1 MIKKLRHRHGVY
13 RKLVAAAVAA
23 VAMAFTLAGA
33 AGAAQAA
40 MTPASPRPVPAQHPV
55 PVHVVPSHKVA
66 TPVMKAWKQPSVS
79 WPAAGVG
86 TAAVPTGA
94 AHAALAVPASRENA
108 ALASP
113 STGSVRAGGLPVWVG
128 PAAQAGHATV
138 ALASAPA
145 ESQVRVAMASR
156 KTAAAAGV
164 SGVIFSLSS
173 ASPGPATP
181 VHVSLDY
188 SSFAFADEGD
198 FASRLHL
205 VELPGCALTTPQLA
219 ACRRQVSLGSA
230 DDVSDF
236 RLGADVTVPAQPMS
250 EPVYAAA
257 PATAVVLAAT
267 TSTSGSAGSFG
278 ATPLSEAGTW
288 TAGGSSGAFSY
299 SYPIDIP
306 PVPGGLAP
314 QVSLDY
320 DSQATDGLTSSTNDQ
335 ASWIGDGWDYEPG
348 YIERDY
354 QSCETEPPG
363 AANWVKSGDL
373 CWSSNDTTTLSLGGV
388 TTTLVD
394 DPTNGWHTEADNG
407 DKITYL
413 TGAGNSTTGGG
424 YWEVTDP
431 DGTSYFFGE
440 DHLPGWVSGDTSA
453 NSSWNVPVYGYES
466 GDPCYNATAANAH
479 CYLPWRWNLDYVTD
493 SHGDAEA
500 LFYSYEQNYYAEDN
514 GTTGSAA
521 YVQGGVLSKIEY
533 GLRAGSIYGST
544 AGTLDTPAAQV
555 TFTSAANRTDIPS
568 DLACASGAACDVIS
582 PTFWIE
588 DRLTSIATSTHEGSG
603 STMDP
608 VDSWALAQ
616 NYPATGDGSAAPP
629 MWLES
634 ITRTGEDGTSI
645 ALPPVTFSGISLANR
660 VETEA
665 DTNDGYSIIDRFRL
679 SSVTS
684 ETGGVTSVS
693 YDTPPSS
700 CTSGNF
706 PATDQN
712 KTLCY
717 PDYWTPPGAS
727 SPIEDWFNKYVVTSV
742 TEANTA
748 GGTLPVTDSYTY
760 SGAAWHYDDDS
771 LTRESLRTWDQWRGF
786 GTVTTETGNAADSDP
801 VTETTDT
808 YFQGMN
814 GDYQD
819 GNPVTSATLS
829 ATVGGVTASS
839 PDDDQFAGMGFTH
852 TVNDGAGGAVVSETA
867 TTPWTS
873 AATATQ
879 SQPSPLPALTAYMTG
894 TAKTQTF
901 TALASG
907 GYREADDIYAHDS
920 SGRVTS
926 DFNAPDAAG
935 VVPGD
940 ANEDTCTQTTYAA
953 NTSSWLLDLPKEVTV
968 TSVSAAADCPVTLP
982 PTSAEIISDTE
993 SFYDGATSLS
1003 PDTPSAGNLT
1013 MTEQATSYS
1022 GATEEFSTES
1032 QDAYDEYGRVTSAKN
1047 ADAIADGYAATTT
1060 AYSPATSA
1068 EPTLV
1073 TVTDPMSL
1081 ITKTTYD
1088 PARDLPLTVTN
1099 PAGYVTTETYDALGR
1114 LTAAWT
1120 PGHAVNGPA
1129 DETHS
1134 YEVSNSGPSVV
1145 TTNTINASGSALPSE
1160 TLYDSLGREIE
1171 TQTETPDGNMN
1182 VTDTYYNTDGWVL
1195 TKSNSYIAAGGP
1207 TDNLVAADDGTV
1219 PSQTGYVYDG
1229 DGRVIREITYNKSVE
1244 QWETDTS
1251 YGGDYTTVTPPAGG
1265 TATTTYTNGDGQE
1278 SYLYQY
1284 HSATPPTTPPTA
1296 GSGTNTNATTGWDQ
1310 TSYAYTTA
1318 GQLQTVTDAAGKQW
1332 SYHYDLAGDQTSA
1345 ADPDTGT
1352 TTSTYDLDGNLLST
1366 TDARTKTISYTY
1378 DADGRKTFEYDTTG
1392 GAAET
1397 GSDELAT
1404 WAYDSLAK
1412 GQVTGSISYPT
1423 GTSGPSYAEVVS
1435 GYNSLDLPEGENVNI
1450 SSGTFNGSFDVS
1462 YGYTNY
1468 ANLVSET
1475 QYPAD
1480 AGLPAEEVGTG
1491 YDTANKPVSLESS
1504 QWDYVSGL
1512 SYTDLNQPEEY
1523 TLGTSASPAWI
1534 IDSYDP
1540 VTGNLSTS
1548 GAQAGTSPITL
1559 DSTTYNYDNDGLITS
1574 DADTPANGGT
1584 QVQCFSYDYLGRLS
1598 QAWSQG
1604 GTGCSSGASQ
1614 TAESTA
1620 AAPYWEQYAYN
1631 DENDLTSETSTPASG
1646 AATTTTD
1653 AYAGTP
1659 HQITQQQAVT
1669 GSTTNTSS
1677 YSYDA
1682 DGDTQ
1687 GITLPSGNETLNWND
1702 AGKLASVDA
1711 PGSTTPTTSYIY
1723 DADGNLLEETD
1734 PSGTSGTTDTTLY
1747 LPGEELVAATN
1758 SSGTT
1763 FSGTRYYTIGGVTI
1777 AARTSAGQVYYLDGN
1792 QQGTAT
1798 LAINS
1803 STLTGTNRY
1812 YDPYGNPV
1820 GTAPSSWPGAQ
1831 GFVGGTADPATSLE
1845 NLGAREY
1852 NSATSSFV
1860 STDPLRN
1867 AYDPQDLNP
1876 YAYSLDDPVNQSDP
1890 SGAQP
1895 IYNVPEGTC
1904 TGSGQSCE
1912 TVYNNQQQGLQ
1923 QQARDNR
1930 DESTTVD
1937 HDYIFN
1943 VPITVIERTP
1953 RAVTPVQQ
1961 SIGSAASASCAGG
1974 RDAALDPTP
1983 CTFQHPAG
1991 GGSGGISFGWL
2002 STAAGWVGHQFRAHW
2017 RGMLQ
2022 TAVFASCLSV
2032 AIEICLGAEGGGL
2045 LINFVANGIG
2055 TGNWTGAAETL
2066 GEGALIDA
2074 VTLPASMLLGN
2085 ALDGEISAISG
2096 LEPAASDA
2104 TRGAAGRF
2112 LGAYTPKYAPS
2123 VSWYYPGINQ
2133 ATKYGSNLAPEFLH
2147 MAYRSAMNEVSCN
2160 GTTLDY
2166 CLWKLNGRSPAWH
2179 RTVRPEE
2186 VKRV

>member
-1 MIKKLRHRHGVY
+1 MFSKLTRGNGAF
-13 RKLVAAAVAA
+13 RKLAAAAVAA
-23 VAMAFTLAGA
+23 VAMVFTLPGA
-33 AGAAQAA
+33 AGAAQTA
-40 MTPASPRPVPAQHPV
+40 MTPAAPRPVPAQHPV
-55 PVHVVPSHKVA
+55 PVHAVPSHKVKVP
-66 TPVMKAWKQPSVS
+66 TMTTWHRPSVS
-79 WPAAGVG
+79 WPAAGAG
-86 TAAVPTGA
+86 TAAVPTGV
-94 AHAALAVPASRENA
+94 AHAALAVPASRENVVM
-108 ALASP
+108 ASP
-113 STGSVRAGGLPVWVG
+113 STGSARAGGLPVWVG
-128 PAAQAGHATV
+128 PAAQAGHPAAV
-138 ALASAPA
+138 AGPA
-145 ESQVRVAMASR
+145 ESQVRVVMAPR
-156 KTAAAAGV
+156 QTAAAAGV
-164 SGVIFSLSS
+164 SGVIFSLS
-173 ASPGPATP
+173 AAAPGPAAV

-188 SSFAFADEGD
+188 SSFAFADSD
-198 FASRLHL
+198 DYASRLHL
-205 VELPGCALTTPQLA
+205 VELPACALTTPRLA
-219 ACRRQVSLGSA
+219 VCRRQVSLPSA
-230 DDVSDF
+230 DDVRDF
-236 RLGADVTVPAQPMS
+236 RLGADVTVPKELMS
-250 EPVYAAA
+250 EPVDAAA
-257 PATAVVLAAT
+257 PAAAVVLAAT

-288 TAGGSSGAFSY
+288 AAGGSSGAFTY
-299 SYPIDIP
+299 SYPIDVP

-314 QVSLDY
+314 QVSLAY

-354 QSCETEPPG
+354 QSCETKPPG
-363 AANWVKSGDL
+363 ATNWVKSGDL
-373 CWSSNDTTTLSLGGV
+373 CWSSNDSTTLSLGGV

-394 DPTNGWHTEADNG
+394 DPTNGWHAEADNG

-440 DHLPGWVSGDTSA
+440 DHLPGWVSGDASA
-453 NSSWNVPVYGYES
+453 ASSWNVPVYSYES

-500 LFYSYEQNYYAEDN
+500 LFYSYEQNYYAEGN

-533 GLRAGSIYGST
+533 GLRAGAIYGT
-544 AGTLDTPAAQV
+544 TDTPAAQV
-555 TFTSAANRTDIPS
+555 TFTTAANRTDIPS
-568 DLACASGAACDVIS
+568 DLGCASGASCDVIS
-582 PTFWIE
+582 PTFWLE
-588 DRLTSIATSTHEGSG
+588 DRLTSISTSTHEGSG
-603 STMDP
+603 TTMDA

-616 NYPATGDGSAAPP
+616 DYPATGDGSAGPP

-634 ITRTGEDGTSI
+634 ITRTGKDGTSI
-645 ALPPVTFSGISLANR
+645 ALPPVTFSGLPLANR

-727 SPIEDWFNKYVVTSV
+727 SPVEDWFNKYVVSSV
-742 TEANTA
+742 TESSTA
-748 GGTLPVTDSYTY
+748 GGTFPVTDSYTY

-786 GTVTTETGNAADSDP
+786 GTVTTETGNAADGDP
-801 VTETTDT
+801 VTEATDT

-829 ATVGGVTASS
+829 VTVGGVTVTS
-839 PDDDQFAGMGFTH
+839 PDDDQFAGMDFTH
-852 TVNDGAGGAVVSETA
+852 TVYDGAGGTAVTETA

-879 SQPSPLPALTAYMTG
+879 SQPSPLPALTAYLAG
-894 TAKTQTF
+894 TAKAQTF

-920 SGRVTS
+920 YGQVTS
-926 DFNAPDAAG
+926 DFHAPDSAG
-935 VVPGD
+935 IVPGD
-940 ANEDTCTQTTYAA
+940 ANEDTCTQTAYAT

-968 TSVSAAADCPVTLP
+968 TSVSAANDCPVTLP
-982 PTSAEIISDTE
+982 PTSSEIISDTQ

-1003 PDTPSAGNLT
+1003 SDTPSAGNAT
-1013 MTEQATSYS
+1013 MTKRATSYS
-1022 GATEEFSTES
+1022 GATEEFTTES
-1032 QDAYDEYGRVTSAKN
+1032 QDAYDAYGRVTSAKN

-1060 AYSPATSA
+1060 AYSPATGA

-1088 PARDLPLTVTN
+1088 PARDLPLTVTS
-1099 PAGYVTTETYDALGR
+1099 PAGDVTTETYDALGR
-1114 LTAAWT
+1114 LTAGWT

-1129 DETHS
+1129 DETYS
-1134 YEVSNSGPSVV
+1134 YKVSNSGPSVV
-1145 TTNTINASGSALPSE
+1145 TTNTINASGDYLPSE

-1182 VTDTYYNTDGWVL
+1182 VTDTYYNSDGWVL
-1195 TKSNSYIAAGGP
+1195 TKSNPYIAAGGP
-1207 TDNLVAADDGTV
+1207 TDNLVAAADGTV
-1219 PSQTGYVYDG
+1219 PSQIGYVYDG
-1229 DGRVIREITYNKSVE
+1229 DGRVIQQITYKDSTK

-1251 YGGDYTTVTPPAGG
+1251 YGGDYTTVNPPTGG

-1284 HSATPPTTPPTA
+1284 HSVPPPATPPTA
-1296 GSGTNTNATTGWDQ
+1296 GSGTNTDAASGWDQ
-1310 TSYAYTTA
+1310 TAYAYTSA
-1318 GQLQTVTDAAGKQW
+1318 GKLQTVTDAAGKQW
-1332 SYHYDLAGDQTSA
+1332 SYRYDLAGDQTSA
-1345 ADPDTGT
+1345 DGPDTGT

-1378 DADGRKTFEYDTTG
+1378 DADGRKTTEYDTTG

-1397 GSDELAT
+1397 VSDELAS
-1404 WAYDSLAK
+1404 WVYDSLAK
-1412 GQVTGSISYPT
+1412 GQLTGSISYPT
-1423 GTSGPSYAEVVS
+1423 GTGGPSYAKAVS

-1450 SSGTFNGSFDVS
+1450 KSGTFNGSFGVS
-1462 YGYTNY
+1462 YGYSNY
-1468 ANLVSET
+1468 ANLVSEIE
-1475 QYPAD
+1475 YPAD
-1480 AGLPAEEVGTG
+1480 AGLPAEEVSTG
-1491 YDTANKPVSLESS
+1491 YNTANEPESLESS

-1512 SYTDLNQPEEY
+1512 TYTDLNQPQEY
-1523 TLGTSASPAWI
+1523 TLGTSTSPAWI

-1540 VTGNLSTS
+1540 VTGNLATS

-1559 DSTTYNYDNDGLITS
+1559 DSTTYNYDDDGQITS
-1574 DADTPANGGT
+1574 DVDTPANGSA

-1598 QAWSQG
+1598 VAWSQG
-1604 GTGCSSGASQ
+1604 TASCSSGPSQ
-1614 TAESTA
+1614 SAESGA
-1620 AAPYWEQYAYN
+1620 AGPYWEQYTYN

-1646 AATTTTD
+1646 SPTTITN
-1653 AYAGTP
+1653 AYAAGP
-1659 HQITQQQAVT
+1659 HQLTQQQAVS
-1669 GSTTNTSS
+1669 GSTTDTTS

-1682 DGDTQ
+1682 DGNTQ
-1687 GITLPSGNETLNWND
+1687 GITLPDTDNETLNWND
-1702 AGKLASVDA
+1702 AGKLASVDG

-1723 DADGNLLEETD
+1723 DADGNLLEQTD
-1734 PSGTSGTTDTTLY
+1734 PSSTSGTTDTTLY

-1763 FSGTRYYTIGGVTI
+1763 FSGTRYYSIGGVTI

-1792 QQGTAT
+1792 QQGTAS
-1798 LAINS
+1798 LAINY
-1803 STLTGTNRY
+1803 STLTGTYRY

-1820 GTAPSSWPGAQ
+1820 GTAPASWPGAQ
-1831 GFVGGTADPATSLE
+1831 GFVGGTADPANSLE

-1852 NSATSSFV
+1852 NSAAGSFV
-1860 STDPLRN
+1860 SADPLL
-1867 AYDPQDLNP
+1867 APSDPQDLNP
-1876 YAYSLDDPVNQSDP
+1876 YAYAMDDPVNQSDP
-1890 SGAQP
+1890 SGAFSS
-1895 IYNVPEGTC
+1895 YNLPEGTC
-1904 TGSGQSCE
+1904 SGTGQSCE
-1912 TVYNNQQQGLQ
+1912 TVDDNQQQGLQ
-1923 QQARDNR
+1923 QQARDDR
-1930 DESTTVD
+1930 DESTTVE

-1943 VPITVIERTP
+1943 VPITIVERTP

-1961 SIGSAASASCAGG
+1961 SLGIVGPSMGCSSP
-1974 RDAALDPTP
+1974 RELDY
-1983 CTFQHPAG
+1983 
-1991 GGSGGISFGWL
+1991 
-2002 STAAGWVGHQFRAHW
+2002 
-2017 RGMLQ
+2017 
-2022 TAVFASCLSV
+2022 
-2032 AIEICLGAEGGGL
+2032 GACP
-2045 LINFVANGIG
+2045 
-2055 TGNWTGAAETL
+2055 
-2066 GEGALIDA
+2066 GE
-2074 VTLPASMLLGN
+2074 S
-2085 ALDGEISAISG
+2085 
-2096 LEPAASDA
+2096 
-2104 TRGAAGRF
+2104 GAAGTTAAQVKQSMIGAGVIIGGVLTGGIFDGIFGGAPEAQEIIQSTARGVAARGVDALRGALSPVERAAMDDNPGLASRMLGQAVHRLTADALDEAYPGRF
-2112 LGAYTPKYAPS
+2112 LYFTRGPDFVDTETGEMLELTTPGQVAS
-2123 VSWYYPGINQ
+2123 HLARPGYDGV
-2133 ATKYGSNLAPEFLH
+2133 TMCTYVL
-2147 MAYRSAMNEVSCN
+2147 
-2160 GTTLDY
+2160 
-2166 CLWKLNGRSPAWH
+2166 PAC
-2179 RTVRPEE
+2179 
-2186 VKRV
+2186 